1 MKKRS
6 DFIDKRKEKIVEELA
21 KQRMK
26 FNEKKDKILEDI
38 RMIPDLPEKKHKI
51 FDKHLQT

>member
-1 MKKRS
+1 
-6 DFIDKRKEKIVEELA
+6 
-21 KQRMK
+21 MK

-51 FDKHLQT
+51 FDNHLQTQPV

>member
-51 FDKHLQT
+51 FDNHLRT